1 MDSEIWIQLI
11 ILIVLLMLSAFFSSA
26 ETALTCVNPVRLKGL
41 ADEGSKRAINT
52 LKILDNPGKML
63 STILIG
69 NNIVNISTTSL
80 ATTLTIK
87 VFGSVYVGL
96 ATGILTLA
104 VLLFG
109 EIIPK
114 TSANLNAEKLALSY
128 SFWILKLMYILTPV
142 IFLIDKLSGFFLKL
156 FGIDKNKSGSGMTET
171 ELKTY
176 VDVSHE
182 EGVIETEER
191 EMILNVFD
199 LGDSLA
205 RDIMIP
211 RIDMTMID
219 VNASYRNLQAL
230 FKETMYSRIPVYEN
244 DRDNIIG
251 VVMLKDLFLVSKKTD
266 FSIRSIMREAYY
278 TYETKKTDDL
288 LSEMRENATSVTI
301 VLDEYGASVGLITLE
316 DLLEEIVGEI
326 RDEYDEEEKELIQEL
341 DERVYL
347 IDGSVK
353 IDDVNDALGTFY
365 ESEDYDSIAGLII
378 EAIDRLPFKGETVT
392 LQDGTILTA
401 ESIDKN
407 RISQVRL
414 TLPEPADTVS
424 QDEKASEYTENKEND
439 ERPDAVEASENET
452 ASLQEDS
459 DVSTVSSDTVF
470 SVDGTV
476 SDNKT
481 EIRHTN

>member
-1 MDSEIWIQLI
+1 MGSDILIQLI
-11 ILIVLLMLSAFFSSA
+11 ILLTLLMLSAFFSSA
-26 ETALTCVNPVRLKGL
+26 ETALTCVNPVRMRALS
-41 ADEGSKRAINT
+41 DEGDKKADRV

-80 ATTLTIK
+80 ATTLTIR
-87 VFGSVYVGL
+87 VFGSTAVGI
-96 ATGILTLA
+96 ATGVLTLL
-104 VLLFG
+104 VLMFG

-114 TSANLNAEKLALSY
+114 TSANLNAEKLALTY
-128 SFWILKLMYILTPV
+128 SFWILKLMFLLTPV
-142 IFLIDKLSGFFLKL
+142 IFIVDKLSDFFLRL
-156 FGIDKNKSGSGMTET
+156 FGIDKSRAGSGMTET

-211 RIDMTMID
+211 RINMTMID

-230 FKETMYSRIPVYEN
+230 FKETMYSRIPVYEE
-244 DRDNIIG
+244 DTDNVIG
-251 VVMLKDLFLVSKKTD
+251 VVMLKDFFLVSKKTD
-266 FSIRSIMREAYY
+266 FSIRSILREAYY

-288 LSEMRENATSVTI
+288 LSEMRENSSSVAI
-301 VLDEYGASVGLITLE
+301 VINEYGACAGLITLE

-326 RDEYDEEEKELIQEL
+326 RDEYDEEEKELIQETG
-341 DERVYL
+341 EGVYR

-353 IDDVNDALGTFY
+353 IDDVNDALCTLY

-378 EAIDRLPFKGETVT
+378 EAIDRLPYQGECVT
-392 LQDGTILTA
+392 LADGTILQA
-401 ESIDKN
+401 EVIEKN
-407 RISQVRL
+407 RISQVLL
-414 TLPEPADTVS
+414 TLPPKEVQQDTSDADG
-424 QDEKASEYTENKEND
+424 KAAPE
-439 ERPDAVEASENET
+439 PDAEAEPEKKAADLP
-452 ASLQEDS
+452 AS
-459 DVSTVSSDTVF
+459 
-470 SVDGTV
+470 
-476 SDNKT
+476 
-481 EIRHTN
+481 